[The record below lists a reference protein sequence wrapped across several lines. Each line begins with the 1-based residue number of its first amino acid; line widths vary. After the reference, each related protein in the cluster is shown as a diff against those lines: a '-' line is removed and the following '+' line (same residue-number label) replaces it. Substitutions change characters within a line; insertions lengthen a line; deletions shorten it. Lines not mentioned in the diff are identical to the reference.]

1 MTPKQQRSAETLD
14 RILTAAETCFA
25 EHGYDATGVA
35 QICKQASVSKGA
47 FYHHF
52 SSKQAVFMAL
62 LNRWLEKTDQQL
74 SSLRQTQSNIPE
86 SIRSMAVVPQFIL
99 NNSVQQLPIYLEFI
113 TQAIRE
119 PEIWQTA
126 VEPYRRYNQFFAG
139 IIQAGIQEGTLR
151 ELDPQIAASVMISFA
166 VGILL
171 QGFFDPN
178 GADWEQVTQAGV
190 DILLSNWMIR
200 E

>member
-1 MTPKQQRSAETLD
+1 MTPKQQRSAETFD
-14 RILTAAETCFA
+14 RILTAAEIWFA
-25 EHGYDATGVA
+25 DHGYDATGVA
-35 QICKQASVSKGA
+35 EICKQAAVSKGA

-62 LNRWLEKTDQQL
+62 LNRWLENTDQQL
-74 SSLRQTQSNIPE
+74 ASLRQTQSNIPE
-86 SIRSMAVVPQFIL
+86 SIRSMAVVPQYIL

-119 PEIWQTA
+119 PEIWHTA

-151 ELDPQIAASVMISFA
+151 ELDPQIAARVVISFA

>member
-1 MTPKQQRSAETLD
+1 MTPKQQRSAETFD

-25 EHGYDATGVA
+25 DHGYDATGVA
-35 QICKQASVSKGA
+35 EICKQAAVSKGA

-62 LNRWLEKTDQQL
+62 LNRWLENTDQQL
-74 SSLRQTQSNIPE
+74 ASLRQTQSNIPE
-86 SIRSMAVVPQFIL
+86 SIRSMAVVPQYIL

-119 PEIWQTA
+119 PEIWHTA

-151 ELDPQIAASVMISFA
+151 ELDPQIAARVVISFA